1 MADNWDSFLSGIKN
15 TEPFKVEIK
24 RPVVMITGGTRGV
37 GAGIAE
43 QFAKDGY
50 NLILGFRVNMDVAE
64 KFREYLLAKY
74 GEQYT
79 SNKQDVVA
87 EKVEK
92 VWISSN

>member
-1 MADNWDSFLSGIKN
+1 MADNWDSFLSGIKP

-50 NLILGFRVNMDVAE
+50 NLILGFRANMDVAE

-74 GEQYT
+74 GEQYS
-79 SNKQDVVA
+79 SNKQDVTA
-87 EKVEK
+87 EKVGHCQIK
-92 VWISSN
+92 NI